1 MEQKP
6 TVVVTQQPAQQANV
20 VVVQPVQSVRPLPQ
34 QWSTGFCNGPCCLG
48 CIIPCMG
55 LYYAVSNGPKE
66 RFKTNPDQAIAAGDM
81 IKKLKRLDFQEYA
94 KLKDV
99 ASFGFVQS
107 VPFRIMHFRHDSLLN
122 IDLAS
127 V

>member
-1 MEQKP
+1 MVQRNVLRLYCRT
-6 TVVVTQQPAQQANV
+6 TVQTKN
-20 VVVQPVQSVRPLPQ
+20 QSDH
-34 QWSTGFCNGPCCLG
+34 GPD
-48 CIIPCMG
+48 
-55 LYYAVSNGPKE
+55 
-66 RFKTNPDQAIAAGDM
+66 KTIAARDM

-99 ASFGFVQS
+99 ASFGFVPS

>member
-1 MEQKP
+1 MGEKVEDEKQEQARVHTYLYLNRSWKNVPSDGSLIQMEPKP

-55 LYYAVSNGPKE
+55 LYYAISNGPKE
-66 RFKTNPDQAIAAGDM
+66 RFY
-81 IKKLKRLDFQEYA
+81 LE
-94 KLKDV
+94 
-99 ASFGFVQS
+99 
-107 VPFRIMHFRHDSLLN
+107 
-122 IDLAS
+122 
-127 V
+127 

>member
-34 QWSTGFCNGPCCLG
+34 QWSTGFCNGACCLG

-66 RFKTNPDQAIAAGDM
+66 RFKTLLMPHGPDQ
-81 IKKLKRLDFQEYA
+81 E
-94 KLKDV
+94 
-99 ASFGFVQS
+99 
-107 VPFRIMHFRHDSLLN
+107 PF
-122 IDLAS
+122 
-127 V
+127 